1 MSVFTAIFGAVA
13 LGFVMAA
20 PAAGAVTHPQFTP
33 VSYSGHEGVVQAAE
47 RIHLDRPVSSKG
59 GDVKKC
65 RRACGNRKQD
75 APRD

>member
-33 VSYSGHEGVVQAAE
+33 VSYSGHEDVVRAAGS
-47 RIHLDRPVSSKG
+47 IHLDRPVSSKG
-59 GDVKKC
+59 GGVKNC